1 MAVGWELCCMHGMPL
16 PPVLRVV
23 CPELPTMVVFDFSS
37 SVVSA
42 TAGTYG
48 DVLWAG
54 TADDIAFVV
63 GVFQR

>member
-1 MAVGWELCCMHGMPL
+1 
-16 PPVLRVV
+16 
-23 CPELPTMVVFDFSS
+23 MVVFDFSS

-63 GVFQR
+63 GVFQRW